1 MDDIYSIIEKPEPQY
16 ELITDGEGKVW
27 YRAYGEAAHWTMNEI
42 KDWAKR
48 HNYEFVGEYN
58 E

>member
-1 MDDIYSIIEKPEPQY
+1 MNIYSIIEKPEPQY

-27 YRAYGEAAHWTMNEI
+27 YRAYGEAAHWTMDEI